1 MFSKR
6 IAIALMLGFFGCQGE
21 EGCAGGAE
29 GGVTRGKSCA
39 TRCRHA
45 CETIYGDHH
54 DGVNAIDWCFN
65 DCNREN
71 CLGQD
76 AGRLS
81 LDTGETT
88 PYDRDPPLDAGV
100 MDQGPAEAGTLSPCV
115 TDCLEGV
122 MYPECSGDYDCCNL
136 YCNS

>member
-6 IAIALMLGFFGCQGE
+6 IAITLMLGFFGCQGE
-21 EGCAGGAE
+21 EGCDNGT
-29 GGVTRGKSCA
+29 GGVSTQVKSCA

-45 CETIYGDHH
+45 CERIYSEETEGEYSLE
-54 DGVNAIDWCFN
+54 WCFN

-81 LDTGETT
+81 TDTGVEV
-88 PYDRDPPLDAGV
+88 PFDGGQPMDAGV
-100 MDQGPAEAGTLSPCV
+100 LDGGYVNPCV
-115 TDCLEGV
+115 TDCLDGLV
-122 MYPECSGDYDCCNL
+122 YPQCASEFECCNL